1 MTTVDQIL
9 PQNSQAFERSLANA
23 MSDDLPIP
31 IEEVMDPYRTPERFL
46 PFLAGH
52 YSVDLWFDDW
62 SVDRKREM
70 VAQAKGS
77 STVYPGTRLA
87 DFKGTREGARRFL
100 EFVDAEIIDTVAHPT
115 RFVFGRSSFGIT
127 PLQHPPFRAR
137 YLVKVTLEKPIN
149 AFVFGWSAL
158 GKAALRDVDLTP
170 IMRAKTALRAS
181 KAPETEYLVSFAWRR
196 PATFGDGISFDDG
209 LPFGGH
215 IDRTHL

>member
-9 PQNSQAFERSLANA
+9 AQNAAPFERAMARA

-31 IEEVMDPYRTPERFL
+31 MEEVMDPYRTPERFL

-62 SVDRKREM
+62 TVEKKREM

-87 DFKGTREGARRFL
+87 DFKGTREGARRYL
-100 EFVDAEIIDTVAHPT
+100 EFVDAEVLDVVAHPT
-115 RFVFGRSSFGIT
+115 RFVAGLSAAGIT
-127 PLQHPPFRAR
+127 PVGHPPFRAR
-137 YLVKVTLEKPIN
+137 YLVKVTLVKPFN
-149 AFVFGWSAL
+149 AFVAGRSAA
-158 GKAALRDVDLTP
+158 GMAAGRNVDLTP
-170 IMRAKTALRAS
+170 INRAKTALKVS

-196 PATFGDGISFDDG
+196 PATFGDGLTFGDER
-209 LPFGGH
+209 PFGAYV
-215 IDRTHL
+215 DRTHL